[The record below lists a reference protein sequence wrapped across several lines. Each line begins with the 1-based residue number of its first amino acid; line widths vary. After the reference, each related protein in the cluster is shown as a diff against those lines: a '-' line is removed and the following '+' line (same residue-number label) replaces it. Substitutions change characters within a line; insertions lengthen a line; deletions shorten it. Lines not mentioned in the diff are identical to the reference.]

1 MGQSSNRSRHRSA
14 ILNTERRCVYC
25 ANPATTVEH
34 MPPLSM
40 FIGRRRPSGLE
51 FAACQD
57 CNNTTSPADLVAGF
71 FARLPRPDNPGSP
84 LLKEAQQRLKRLD
97 LQAPGLLAEL
107 FRSDKTTHT
116 WFRSPL
122 GLSHKAIQVKADG
135 PRVKAYMSVFGGK
148 LGMALFREHIG
159 HALPLNG
166 GVYTMFF
173 LNVGLPDA
181 AVEKALPTLPLQGD
195 LKQGIIQVREQFAY
209 RYNCDGKSII
219 AAIVGFHTHLHFLLV
234 ATSDPVFFSFPS
246 FLSHPTADFVRPGE
260 LFARVPRP
268 VEPHRLQNSPARTVP
283 SLSNPEW

>member
-1 MGQSSNRSRHRSA
+1 MDQSSTRSRHRTA
-14 ILNTERRCVYC
+14 ILNREPRCIYC
-25 ANPATTVEH
+25 NNPAITVEH

-40 FIGRRRPSGLE
+40 FIDRHRPSGLE

-57 CNNTTSPADLVAGF
+57 CNHTTSPADLVAGF

-84 LLKEAQQRLKRLD
+84 LLKEAQQRLRRLD
-97 LQAPGLLAEL
+97 RQAPGLLAEL
-107 FRSDKTTHT
+107 FKSGRTTRT
-116 WFRSPL
+116 WFKSPI
-122 GLSHKAIQVKADG
+122 GLSHQAIQVKADG

-148 LGMALFREHIG
+148 LGMALYREHVG
-159 HALPLNG
+159 HALPLGG

-181 AVEKALPTLPLQGD
+181 AVEKSLPTLPLQGD
-195 LKQGIIQVREQFAY
+195 LKQGAFHVREQFAY

-246 FLSHPTADFVRPGE
+246 LLSQPTADFVKPGE
-260 LFARVPRP
+260 LISRVPQPIKSQRP
-268 VEPHRLQNSPARTVP
+268 
-283 SLSNPEW
+283 